1 MAPGPT
7 TLQEGDDVDIDADD
21 APTLTSYTRRPQ
33 HEACLAEVF
42 KMSNDQLIAALAIK
56 KYDEPGYIPSEVL
69 VTLARGRFGGCAR
82 VRNEVALTLN
92 ERLVMGLGIF
102 LNQHLSLH
110 GVMTRSSESAAE
122 AVAYVR
128 ERIFRSKVDVSFPE
142 VAFGPFLGTRFL
154 DWFKSQL
161 ALKNSLPSIDALR
174 PPQDDDGNEL
184 SLAGQVADE
193 VGLTPEEKLE
203 RKQTILKCR
212 AAVLRLTENQR
223 TALTWCVVHDMT
235 HKQAAAL
242 MGLSESSVQK
252 YVKSALEALRN
263 GDWHG

>member
-1 MAPGPT
+1 MAQGPT

-21 APTLTSYTRRPQ
+21 APSLTSYKRRPN

-42 KMSNDQLIAALAIK
+42 KMSSDQLIAALAIK
-56 KYDEPGYIPSEVL
+56 RYDEPGYIPSEVV
-69 VTLARGRFGGCAR
+69 VTLVRGNFGGCAR
-82 VRNEVALTLN
+82 VKDAVALTLN
-92 ERLVMGLGIF
+92 QRLVDGLGVF
-102 LNQHLSLH
+102 LSQHLKMH

-128 ERIFRSKVDVSFPE
+128 ERIFRSKVAVSFPE

-161 ALKNSLPSIDALR
+161 ALKNRLPSIDALR
-174 PPQDDDGNEL
+174 AAQDDDGNEL
-184 SLAGQVADE
+184 SLAGQVVDD
-193 VGLTPEEKLE
+193 VGLKPDEKLE
-203 RKQTILKCR
+203 RKQLILACR
-212 AAVLRLTENQR
+212 AAVLQLSENQR
-223 TALTWCVVHDMT
+223 TALIWCEVHDMT